1 MIVRYAVENRVL
13 MQINFSNPSGSGKA
27 IAEVRVSTVGWDL
40 KEADV
45 GNTLTY
51 GQISDLTNRNYI
63 RD

>member
-1 MIVRYAVENRVL
+1 ML

-51 GQISDLTNRNYI
+51 GQISDLTNRNHI